1 MKKVMLAV
9 LAMALFVPAMAF
21 AQSSQTTD
29 QADRHAQQE
38 ANQAAETSEMG
49 MNTMPQHHMT
59 GMVSNDGKQLTSDNT
74 VYRVNNPG
82 ALKQY
87 SNQNVTVKFV
97 FNTDNNS
104 IHILSASPGQ

>member
-1 MKKVMLAV
+1 
-9 LAMALFVPAMAF
+9 MALFVPAMAF
-21 AQSSQTTD
+21 AQSSQNTD

-38 ANQAAETSEMG
+38 ANQAAETSQMG

-59 GMVSNDGKQLTSDNT
+59 GMVNSDGKQLTSDNT
-74 VYRVNNPG
+74 VYRVSNSG

-87 SNQNVTVKFV
+87 YNQNVTVKFI

-104 IHILSASPGQ
+104 IRVLSVSPTQ